1 MPWQDPRPAPPDLR
15 DEVACVWSATMAGRH
30 RLIPDGCV
38 DLLWIDDGRMLLCG
52 PETSAWETVLPS
64 GTSAVG
70 MRLRPGAAPRVFHT
84 SARELAD
91 RRIPLED
98 LVGTAAARSVS
109 EQVGAAAAASDRV
122 TALTRLLRPRVA
134 SAARPDAGDRAMVQL
149 LTAPSPP
156 PIGRLATLANL
167 SLRQLHRRSTTAFGY
182 PPTTLVRLVR
192 LQRLLRRAE
201 TGRWRTIAQL
211 AHAAG
216 YTDHA
221 HLARECRALAGTTPR
236 VLLGEHRPTFPG
248 TADPYKPPRPP
259 TGTMVA

>member
-1 MPWQDPRPAPPDLR
+1 
-15 DEVACVWSATMAGRH
+15 MAGSH
-30 RLIPDGCV
+30 RLVPDGCV
-38 DLLWIDDGRMLLCG
+38 DLLWIDDGRMILCG

-70 MRLRPGAAPRVFHT
+70 MRLRPGTAPRVFRT

-98 LVGTAAARSVS
+98 LVGAAAARSVS
-109 EQVGAAAAASDRV
+109 EQVGAASDRV
-122 TALTRLLRPRVA
+122 AALTRLLRPRVG
-134 SAARPDAGDRAMVQL
+134 AATRPDAGDRAMVQL
-149 LTAPSPP
+149 LTAPFPP

-167 SLRQLHRRSTTAFGY
+167 SVRQLHRRSTSAFGY

-201 TGRWRTIAQL
+201 AGRWRTIAQL
-211 AHAAG
+211 AHACG

-221 HLARECRALAGTTPR
+221 HLARECRAIAGLTPA
-236 VLLGEHRPTFPG
+236 VLLGEHHPTFPG
-248 TADPYKPPRPP
+248 TADPYKSGLHA
-259 TGTMVA
+259 TGTVAA